1 MRISLRLSALLAFVV
16 AAPAFAQGTPE
27 QRAACEG
34 DANRFCD
41 AYIPDAVAVERC
53 LRANMGSLSAACQ
66 REFGVGPSSGGGKR
80 RKR

>member
-1 MRISLRLSALLAFVV
+1 MRIFLRLSALLAFFA
-16 AAPAFAQGTPE
+16 AAPALAQGTAE

-53 LRANMGSLSAACQ
+53 LRANIGSLSAACQ
-66 REFGVGPSSGGGKR
+66 REFGVGPSSGGKR

>member
-1 MRISLRLSALLAFVV
+1 MRIFLRLSALLAFFL
-16 AAPAFAQGTPE
+16 AAPALAQGTPE

-41 AYIPDAVAVERC
+41 AYIPDAIAVERC
-53 LRANMGSLSAACQ
+53 LRANMGSLSAACR
-66 REFGVGPSSGGGKR
+66 REFGVDTPSGGGKR